1 MKTKMLDFLFKFRNV
16 AYVMGHTVPGDKSQW
31 KVHFKRAVD

>member
-16 AYVMGHTVPGDKSQW
+16 AYVMGNTLPGEKSQR
-31 KVHFKRAVD
+31 KVL